1 MFSVIGFDVFAV
13 ILAVDDAEIRFIAG
27 AAVRHTG
34 AVHTNLSSRT
44 WCSRTAAACTAVIVI
59 GFGID
64 AFDGVC
70 CRSCTYIYITRTT
83 GILACTSDTRAGCGI
98 GNGMF

>member
-1 MFSVIGFDVFAV
+1 MIRVIGFDVFAV

-34 AVHTNLSSRT
+34 AVYTNLSART

-70 CRSCTYIYITRTT
+70 CRSCTYIYKT
-83 GILACTSDTRAGCGI
+83 GITGIHTCAADTRA
-98 GNGMF
+98 

>member
-1 MFSVIGFDVFAV
+1 MFSVIAADIFAD
-13 ILAVDDAEIRFIAG
+13 ILTIDDTEIRGIAG

-34 AVHTNLSSRT
+34 AVYTNLSART

-59 GFGID
+59 AFGID

-70 CRSCTYIYITRTT
+70 CRSCTYIYKT
-83 GILACTSDTRAGCGI
+83 GITGIHTCAADTRA
-98 GNGMF
+98 